1 MESLLTQFGLSQK
14 TRGGEDLQ
22 KILLLKF
29 DIVETLTKEVKFR
42 TLISKPA
49 LYLNA
54 DAGL

>member
-14 TRGGEDLQ
+14 TRGGRPS